1 MGVNGNN
8 VSVIVGDGVTVVG
21 VPVGVANAGTSDN
34 VGVEDGLFSGVGV
47 ALDDASVGRISGVLD
62 DAVKLSKG
70 VEGVSSPWGFGRSTE
85 DSVGALVRFA
95 LEMPICVSCPL
106 EFAIGTAGAALATS
120 PICLHS
126 SQIIGKIIE
135 TNMSRTVINCQ
146 SEVFD
151 EVERLLV

>member
-1 MGVNGNN
+1 MGVIRIN
-8 VSVIVGDGVTVVG
+8 VSVRVGVDMITVRAPVGD
-21 VPVGVANAGTSDN
+21 ASAGTSDN
-34 VGVEDGLFSGVGV
+34 VGVGEGLFSGVGV